1 MEWVS
6 GSCQT
11 LALIVPDEVFRGSRP
26 ICPLYFNSI
35 PLDVGLA
42 RLYKRVISYT
52 TRCRMIIDE
61 KTFRQ
66 AMSYWATGVSVVT
79 SNFEGRSHGMTVSS
93 FTSIS
98 ANPPVVCV
106 SLNQQARTH
115 QLVEQSG
122 VFAVTILEEVQ
133 GPISDCFAGRI
144 PEEGD
149 RFFGLDTFILETK
162 SPLITGGIAFFDC
175 KVFGKVTF
183 GQNTVFFGEVVAA
196 RVSETG
202 RPLLYSNRAYQSLHK

>member
-1 MEWVS
+1 
-6 GSCQT
+6 
-11 LALIVPDEVFRGSRP
+11 
-26 ICPLYFNSI
+26 
-35 PLDVGLA
+35 
-42 RLYKRVISYT
+42 
-52 TRCRMIIDE
+52 MIIDE

-175 KVFGKVTF
+175 KVVGKVTF